1 MTYPLLGL
9 GCVECC
15 TQRRQRSA
23 TGSCSRVL
31 LQLLAPA
38 AEEPPP
44 PMLQR
49 STKKEVRLRSLKFKG
64 GNFEA
69 PRPEEEDTLRAELTP
84 LASPALRLVYC
95 LNTVVP

>member
-1 MTYPLLGL
+1 MYDVPSARVWGLLHKASPG
-9 GCVECC
+9 
-15 TQRRQRSA
+15 SA
-23 TGSCSRVL
+23 TGSCSRLL

-38 AEEPPP
+38 AEEPPQ

-69 PRPEEEDTLRAELTP
+69 PRPEEEDTLRAEFTP
-84 LASPALRLVYC
+84 LASPALR
-95 LNTVVP
+95 